1 MFRFYSC
8 RIDIVEC
15 GRQNAKT
22 VFLHSVSKGFGSREK
37 TVARGCV
44 FVRMLQFGRPSC
56 ALFAF
61 FKKTYPSHDHE
72 FWTFVVDGSTV
83 VVV

>member
-1 MFRFYSC
+1 MLRQFFSIQFQRLWVAGEDRSTWMCFRPY
-8 RIDIVEC
+8 V
-15 GRQNAKT
+15 T
-22 VFLHSVSKGFGSREK
+22 VWASVFC
-37 TVARGCV
+37 TVC
-44 FVRMLQFGRPSC
+44 
-56 ALFAF
+56 F

>member
-1 MFRFYSC
+1 MDVFSSVCYSL
-8 RIDIVEC
+8 
-15 GRQNAKT
+15 G
-22 VFLHSVSKGFGSREK
+22 
-37 TVARGCV
+37 
-44 FVRMLQFGRPSC
+44 VRLVHY
-56 ALFAF
+56 LLF